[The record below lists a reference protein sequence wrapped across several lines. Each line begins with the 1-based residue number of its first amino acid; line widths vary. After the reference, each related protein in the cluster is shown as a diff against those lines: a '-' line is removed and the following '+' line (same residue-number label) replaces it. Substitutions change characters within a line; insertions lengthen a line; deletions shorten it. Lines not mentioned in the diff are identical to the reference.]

1 MQLQQVAASIIWK
14 NESEAKYYEHL
25 CDPREVDYYMA
36 ANRGMIAF
44 DNVFYIPRHILT
56 QLGLTEH
63 QVDLYSRDKDAI
75 PESLIPLVMKLYW
88 KDITDSYVEKNTYYR
103 MLNGQPP
110 IDTDPKDYVYN
121 TEYVDIAMN
130 VPVHELPLPDRYTL
144 EARGYIDKMLKLYP
158 EKKYLKYM
166 AKYQV
171 DVFKARSA
179 ESFAIL
185 SIKTSEPEHLTEDFK
200 MVYKSCR
207 DYMVRVHYTS
217 AYKSM
222 DELDYYENFIGLSI
236 LFMAITQMNYK
247 YLEADI
253 SRDFYDLESL
263 KVVYDS
269 YGVPFYEKVPLK
281 YHKRIVKWINR
292 IINNKGNTKVFFDLS
307 ALFDYSAM
315 QIYYYYLTKN
325 HKVDHNGNP
334 VFVYKEDGSL
344 DYEEMYDLSFSKV
357 PVGQDPYI
365 HIIDKSTH
373 DDYYKIT
380 DEDEF
385 WINDQELLDEIYKD
399 EFNFIESKY
408 IGISL
413 QFDIM
418 NIMFEEC
425 YFLRLIQDKKWD
437 TEELYI
443 YYGDMK
449 ASIFDLVIYLIA
461 SICKKWGFPGTIP
474 NRPEQIGR
482 VYGFNFKDNLNI
494 IREEVINNPLLDDK
508 INDFIV
514 DMNINE
520 LGDVHKLF
528 KNITGLRKF
537 LEKKLTEVH
546 DRKTYQAYR
555 EIYKVLMTTELIPQ
569 VFATDEDEETGEYTM
584 AKTFNELLQSRNSY
598 LYNKIIDLDVEVDK
612 EIDNV
617 LLTLKSLSDK
627 LEYLEMAD
635 GIDIEILITHLYNLL
650 EFARSAKT
658 ELLEFEII
666 YLLNSR
672 ATNLIKIF
680 MELKELHAQVL
691 LEDVGM
697 RFDDVLQRGDLLIYK
712 DDYMKLRDLIMHFA
726 TMVYVDEEILL
737 DQHLE
742 ELHAITQ
749 AFELF
754 AFEDTI
760 ENALYEMGLG
770 DRMVLID
777 RFINNSTRSDVQ
789 DIVDLTRQVLS
800 YNTYKRY
807 EEQIRLE
814 DVLMP
819 MVLEIVW
826 RTDLILKE
834 ELFPTK
840 IITKYHEGIG
850 LLEKIVNR
858 AETKVYEL
866 IDMVDYANK
875 DMVLAVNEVHQ
886 YIDNATHSM
895 AKCFNLYI
903 MPYFKATHNRD
914 LYYAEYLPMKERL
927 QEADFGALASDQL

>member
-14 NESEAKYYEHL
+14 NEAEAKHYEFM
-25 CDPREVDYYMA
+25 CDPREVDYFMA

-56 QLGLTEH
+56 QLGLNDEL
-63 QVDLYSRDKDAI
+63 VDLYSANKDAI
-75 PESLIPLVMKLYW
+75 PDALIPLVMKLYW
-88 KDITDSYVEKNTYYR
+88 NDIVDSYVEKNTYYR

-110 IDTDPKDYVYN
+110 INTDPKDYVYN
-121 TEYVDIAMN
+121 TEYVDIAMD

-144 EARGYIDKMLKLYP
+144 EARGYIEKMLNLYP

-200 MVYKSCR
+200 TVYKSCR

-222 DELDYYENFIGLSI
+222 DKLDYYENFIGLSI

-307 ALFDYSAM
+307 ALFDYSSL
-315 QIYYYYLTKN
+315 QIYYYYLTKD

-334 VFVYKEDGSL
+334 VFEYKEDGSL
-344 DYEEMYDLSFSKV
+344 DYEKMYDLSFSKV
-357 PVGQDPYI
+357 PVGEDPYI

-373 DDYYKIT
+373 EDYYKIT

-385 WINDQELLDEIYKD
+385 WVNDQELLDELYKD

-418 NIMFEEC
+418 SIMFEEC
-425 YFLRLIQDKKWD
+425 YFLRLIQDRKWD

-494 IREEVINNPLLDDK
+494 IRDEVLNNPYLDDK
-508 INDFIV
+508 INDYIV
-514 DMNINE
+514 DMNIHE

-528 KNITGLRKF
+528 KNITDLRKF
-537 LEKKLTEVH
+537 LEKKLMEVH
-546 DRKTYQAYR
+546 DRETYQAYR

-584 AKTFNELLQSRNSY
+584 AKSFNELLQSRNSY
-598 LYNKIIDLDVEVDK
+598 LYNKIIDLDVDVDK

-635 GIDIEILITHLYNLL
+635 GIDIEILVTHLYNLL

-680 MELKELHAQVL
+680 MELKDLHAQVL
-691 LEDVGM
+691 VEDVGM
-697 RFDDVLQRGDLLIYK
+697 RFDDVLQRGDISLYSEEYIKMRELLMHISNLIYVS
-712 DDYMKLRDLIMHFA
+712 DDVKIEDHMQDL
-726 TMVYVDEEILL
+726 Y
-737 DQHLE
+737 
-742 ELHAITQ
+742 AIVQ
-749 AFELF
+749 AFEIF
-754 AFEDTI
+754 AFDDVI
-760 ENALYEMGLG
+760 ENTLYEMDLG
-770 DRMVLID
+770 DRMNLID
-777 RFINNSTRSDVQ
+777 RFINNSTRTDIQ
-789 DIVDLTRQVLS
+789 DIMNLTHQVLA
-800 YNTYKRY
+800 YNQYRRY
-807 EEQIRLE
+807 DEQVRLE

-819 MVLEIVW
+819 MVLEVVW
-826 RTDLILKE
+826 RTDLVLKE
-834 ELFPTK
+834 ELIPTR
-840 IITKYHEGIG
+840 IAARYHEGLE
-850 LLEKIVNR
+850 LLERLVNQV
-858 AETKVYEL
+858 ESKTYEL
-866 IDMVDYANK
+866 IDVVDYTNK
-875 DMVLAVNEVHQ
+875 DMVLAVNDVHQ
-886 YIDNATHSM
+886 FADSATHRM
-895 AKCFNLYI
+895 AKCFTLYI
-903 MPYFKATHNRD
+903 KPYFKVTHERD
-914 LYYAEYLPMKERL
+914 LYYTEYLPVKETL
-927 QEADFGALASDQL
+927 KEADFGSLGSDQV